1 MAKKKPNFKM
11 RTVKEPL
18 LADDDNRYR
27 RHSEQSAR
35 LEKSSPGFSKLSL
48 SEQAKRLD
56 KLETERMERRSKEA
70 GGFRNFLKKTIEDNP
85 AYFRSA
91 AKRLA
96 KGQPAQSQSSMT
108 DFGIRLDARYA
119 DKTPKNQRSS
129 KKALVAARKKEAAR
143 INKILD
149 EAETK
154 KAMRKAAEA
163 KTRKK

>member
-18 LADDDNRYR
+18 LVDDDLTYR
-27 RHSEQSAR
+27 HQYEQIFR
-35 LEKSSPGFSKLSL
+35 LAERSPGFAKLSPR
-48 SEQAKRLD
+48 EQA
-56 KLETERMERRSKEA
+56 ERMGELADERFSRREKEA
-70 GGFRNFLKKTIEDNP
+70 GGYEKFKRKVIEDNP
-85 AYFRSA
+85 AYFRNA

-96 KGQPAQSQSSMT
+96 KGEPAQSDYTFTKM
-108 DFGIRLDARYA
+108 GVRADARRIE
-119 DKTPKNQRSS
+119 KSPSGRPT

-163 KTRKK
+163 KARK

>member
-11 RTVKEPL
+11 RKLKEPL
-18 LADDDNRYR
+18 LVDDDNTYR
-27 RHSEQSAR
+27 HYSAQIAR
-35 LEKSSPGFSKLSL
+35 LEKKFPGFRKLS
-48 SEQAKRLD
+48 EKEKAKRINE
-56 KLETERMERRSKEA
+56 LENERFERRVKES
-70 GGFRNFLKKTIEDNP
+70 GGYEKFQKKVIEDNP
-85 AYFRSA
+85 AYFRNA

-96 KGQPAQSQSSMT
+96 KGEPAQSQHSMT
-108 DFGIRLDARYA
+108 EMGVRAGATRTERD
-119 DKTPKNQRSS
+119 RSGRPT

-163 KTRKK
+163 KARKK

>member
-18 LADDDNRYR
+18 LVDDDNTYR
-27 RHSEQSAR
+27 HHVVQSVR
-35 LEKSSPGFSKLSL
+35 LEEASPGFKKLSPRKKA
-48 SEQAKRLD
+48 ERLD
-56 KLETERMERRSKEA
+56 ELETERLRRRQKEA
-70 GGFRNFLKKTIEDNP
+70 GGLRNFDKKVIEDNP
-85 AYFRSA
+85 AYFRAA

-96 KGQPAQSQSSMT
+96 KGEPAQSQPSMT
-108 DFGIRLDARYA
+108 DFGVRLDARYA
-119 DKTPKNQRSS
+119 DKTPKYERTS

-163 KTRKK
+163 KAQKK

>member
-18 LADDDNRYR
+18 LTDDDLTYR
-27 RHSEQSAR
+27 HQYERMYR
-35 LEKSSPGFSKLSL
+35 LEEASPGFAKLSPR
-48 SEQAKRLD
+48 EQA
-56 KLETERMERRSKEA
+56 ERMGELADERYNRREKEA
-70 GGFRNFLKKTIEDNP
+70 GGYEKFKRKVIEDNP
-85 AYFRSA
+85 AYFRNA

-96 KGQPAQSQSSMT
+96 KGERAQHDYTFTQM
-108 DFGIRLDARYA
+108 GVEADAERIEKGPSGRA
-119 DKTPKNQRSS
+119 T

-163 KTRKK
+163 KARKK

>member
-27 RHSEQSAR
+27 RHTEQAVR

-56 KLETERMERRSKEA
+56 KLETERLERRSKEA

-85 AYFRSA
+85 AYFRNA

-96 KGQPAQSQSSMT
+96 KGEPAQSQPSMT
-108 DFGIRLDARYA
+108 DFGVRLDARRA
-119 DKTPKNQRSS
+119 EKDRSGRPT

-149 EAETK
+149 KAETK

-163 KTRKK
+163 KARK